1 MLITWSHAS
10 PNPSWHSPAACTTE
24 QYSFSTT
31 DGWTINVPTTFAGGK
46 APYRAFAYLPLC
58 DGQAISSC
66 WGGNVPRTLAFRFK
80 TERFAGWSA
89 YSKLLF
95 WQDGNNLLG
104 LLPPTTSQAQ
114 AAGLTGVTL
123 IAFPSD
129 DLPQTWQAAMPL
141 TENTYYDVTVSF
153 TPGATGTAVS
163 ISVAGAPLASGTM
176 ALNILND
183 NNGPQ
188 LGVYSFDNQGAT
200 GTSDSFDLHLQE
212 VCLGPPNTGASCLAA
227 VGPGAGDGGEG
238 GNPGG
243 GGAAGN
249 APDGGG
255 AAYVG
260 VQAGGGSSGGSGTGE
275 RAGQGGTRVSKLQ
288 RQAHRKRM
296 PCYAAPYSTRRLN
309 VLSFPRRLNFSQG

>member
-1 MLITWSHAS
+1 M
-10 PNPSWHSPAACTTE
+10 PK
-24 QYSFSTT
+24 
-31 DGWTINVPTTFAGGK
+31 TFAGGK

-104 LLPPTTSQAQ
+104 LLPPTASQAQ
-114 AAGLTGVTL
+114 AAGLMGVTL
-123 IAFPSD
+123 VAFPSD
-129 DLPQTWQAAMPL
+129 DLPQAWQAALPL
-141 TENTYYDVTVSF
+141 TENSYYDVAVSF

-188 LGVYSFDNQGAT
+188 LGVYSFDNQGVA

-212 VCLGPPNTGASCLAA
+212 VCLGPPSTDVSCLAA
-227 VGPGAGDGGEG
+227 VAPGTGGGSEGGTPDGGS
-238 GNPGG
+238 
-243 GGAAGN
+243 AGN

-260 VQAGGGSSGGSGTGE
+260 VQPGGGSGGGSSTGE
-275 RAGQGGTRVSKLQ
+275 RALQ
-288 RQAHRKRM
+288 DGSRI
-296 PCYAAPYSTRRLN
+296 
-309 VLSFPRRLNFSQG
+309 